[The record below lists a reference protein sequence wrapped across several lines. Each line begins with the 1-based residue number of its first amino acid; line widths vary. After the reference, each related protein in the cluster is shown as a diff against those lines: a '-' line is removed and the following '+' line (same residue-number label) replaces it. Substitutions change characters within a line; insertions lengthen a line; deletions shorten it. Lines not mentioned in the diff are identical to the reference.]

1 MIRQNG
7 GEVYVPAQPF
17 AFLFTYIHGRA
28 ALAGPAPTFACMLTH
43 ASFLL
48 TGPSHGRLFEVDAT
62 YQATGQAKPVL
73 LFVHGFKG
81 FKDWG
86 HFPLV
91 ADFFAEQGFVFVK
104 LNLSHNGLVVGGTG
118 DLEDLEAFGRNNFS
132 IELDDIGQVIDALFT
147 AGATSVPSAEM
158 DLGRLFLVGHS
169 RGGGLVLLKAAE
181 DRRVRAVATWA
192 AIADIHPQWPQ
203 AVFAEWER
211 TGVLHVPNMRTGVE
225 LPMHYQIVENYHANR
240 PRLDIPH
247 NVRRKLKQPLLLI
260 HGDEDETVNVAAA
273 HKLHDLKPDAELL
286 LVPGATH
293 MFGGAHPWAASVLPA
308 PAQHVAEATAAFFK
322 RQA

>member
-1 MIRQNG
+1 
-7 GEVYVPAQPF
+7 
-17 AFLFTYIHGRA
+17 
-28 ALAGPAPTFACMLTH
+28 MLTH

-48 TGPSHGRLFEVDAT
+48 TGPAHGRPFEADAT
-62 YQATGQAKPVL
+62 YQATGLAKPVL

-86 HFPLV
+86 HFPLL
-91 ADFFAEQGFVFVK
+91 ADYFAAQGFVFVK

-118 DLEDLEAFGRNNFS
+118 DLEDLDAFGRNNFS

-147 AGATSVPSAEM
+147 AGATPVPAAEM
-158 DLGRLFLVGHS
+158 NLQRFFLAGHS

-181 DRRVRAVATWA
+181 DPRVRAVATWA
-192 AIADIHPQWPQ
+192 AIAEVHPQWPQ
-203 AVFAEWER
+203 AVFDEWQR

-225 LPMHYQIVENYHANR
+225 LPMQYQIVENYHANR
-240 PRLDIPH
+240 HRLDIPH
-247 NVRRKLKQPLLLI
+247 NVRRKLKQPLLII
-260 HGDEDETVNVAAA
+260 HGDEDETVGVAAA
-273 HKLHDLKPDAELL
+273 HKLQQLKPNAELL

-293 MFGGAHPWAASVLPA
+293 MFGGAHPWRETELPA
-308 PAQHVAEATAAFFK
+308 PARHVAEATAAFFK

>member
-1 MIRQNG
+1 
-7 GEVYVPAQPF
+7 
-17 AFLFTYIHGRA
+17 
-28 ALAGPAPTFACMLTH
+28 MLTRS
-43 ASFLL
+43 SFLL
-48 TGPSHGRLFEVDAT
+48 SGTAHGRPFEADAT
-62 YQATGQAKPVL
+62 YRANGQAKPVV

-118 DLEDLEAFGRNNFS
+118 DLEDLKAFGQNNFS
-132 IELDDIGQVIDALFT
+132 LELDDIGQVVDALFS
-147 AGATSVPSAEM
+147 TSTPPVPAAEL
-158 DLGRLFLVGHS
+158 DLRRLCLVGHS

-181 DRRVRAVATWA
+181 DPRVRAVATWA
-192 AIADIHPQWPQ
+192 AIAEIRPQWPQ
-203 AVFAEWER
+203 TVFDEWER

-240 PRLDIPH
+240 LRLDIAH
-247 NVRRKLKQPLLLI
+247 NVRRKLRQPLLII
-260 HGDEDETVNVAAA
+260 HGDADETVNVAAA
-273 HKLHDLKPDAELL
+273 HALQQLKPDAELL

-293 MFGGAHPWAASVLPA
+293 MFGGAHPWPATTLPA
-308 PAQHVAEATAAFFK
+308 PARHIAEATAAFFQ
-322 RQA
+322 RHI

>member
-1 MIRQNG
+1 
-7 GEVYVPAQPF
+7 
-17 AFLFTYIHGRA
+17 
-28 ALAGPAPTFACMLTH
+28 MLTH
-43 ASFLL
+43 APFLL
-48 TGPSHGRLFEVDAT
+48 TGTAHGRSFAADAT
-62 YQATGQAKPVL
+62 YQADGQAKPVL

-86 HFPLV
+86 HFPLL
-91 ADFFAEQGFVFVK
+91 ADFFAEQGFVLVK

-118 DLEDLEAFGRNNFS
+118 DLEDLDAFGRNNFS

-147 AGATSVPSAEM
+147 NGATPVPAAEM

-181 DRRVRAVATWA
+181 DSRVRAVTTWA
-192 AIADIHPQWPQ
+192 GIAEIHPHWPQ
-203 AVFAEWER
+203 AVFDEWER
-211 TGVLHVPNMRTGVE
+211 TGVLHVPNTRTGVE

-240 PRLDIPH
+240 PRLDIAH
-247 NVRRKLKQPLLLI
+247 NVRRKLKQPLLII
-260 HGDEDETVNVAAA
+260 HGDDDETVNVAAA
-273 HKLHDLKPDAELL
+273 HQLYELKPDAELL

-293 MFGGAHPWAASVLPA
+293 MFGGAHPWKATVLPT
-308 PAQHVAEATAAFFK
+308 PARHIAEATAAFFK